1 MPRIACVV
9 NPRSANGKTGRRWPE
24 IRKAL
29 VQHLG
34 EVRGYLTKSPGHA
47 TALARQAVEEGA
59 ELVISVGGDGTN
71 NEVLNGLF
79 RDGRPISEGVAM
91 SVIPGGTGGDF
102 ARLLQIPKDPAAAAK
117 RLAGAK
123 PRPIDVGLLTCADHE
138 GATIRRMFL
147 NIASFGL
154 GGEVDARV
162 NRTTKIF
169 GGFASFFW
177 ASLTTLFA
185 YKNRHVRLRV
195 DDFLDEERVIQQ
207 VSVANGQYFGGG
219 MWIAPGA
226 RLDDGLF
233 DIVIS
238 GDFTRGE
245 SLRSGRDIYKGAHVH
260 HPKVQV
266 LRGRKISAESGE
278 ITLIDMDGEQPGRL
292 PLTVEVVPGAL
303 LFLGA

>member
-1 MPRIACVV
+1 M
-9 NPRSANGKTGRRWPE
+9 
-24 IRKAL
+24 
-29 VQHLG
+29 
-34 EVRGYLTKSPGHA
+34 
-47 TALARQAVEEGA
+47 TAFARQAVEEGA

-79 RDGRPISEGVAM
+79 PDGRPISERIAM

-177 ASLTTLFA
+177 ASLTTLFT

-195 DDFLDEERVIQQ
+195 DDRMRSVDPAGERRTVT
-207 VSVANGQYFGGG
+207 FGGDDSS
-219 MWIAPGA
+219 A
-226 RLDDGLF
+226 RLDDGL
-233 DIVIS
+233 DIVIPGIS
-238 GDFTRGE
+238 HGHRSERRRHLQGMHITI
-245 SLRSGRDIYKGAHVH
+245 LRCRSCADGRSRPVRRDHAHRH
-260 HPKVQV
+260 
-266 LRGRKISAESGE
+266 
-278 ITLIDMDGEQPGRL
+278 DGSNRRL
-292 PLTVEVVPGAL
+292 PTVEVARRAGVPRVKILIRAG
-303 LFLGA
+303 